1 MRASAQVLR
10 TAAGPGGTSSPTR
23 AILGLAPGRAGA
35 GTGVEEGG
43 RDNQPSRHWARLPPT
58 ELPSPR
64 PAAGREAQAEH
75 GEADPSEPEAP

>member
-35 GTGVEEGG
+35 GTGAEEGG
-43 RDNQPSRHWARLPPT
+43 RDNQPSRRWARLPPT
-58 ELPSPR
+58 ELPVPKAGGWTGGTGGARRGR
-64 PAAGREAQAEH
+64 PV
-75 GEADPSEPEAP
+75 